1 MKKIKYSKLLEFSF
15 NILKKSGV
23 KTEIARIVSEGL
35 CETSIRGTDSHGIR
49 LLEHYSQSA
58 LLGRKNPRP
67 KIKIYHPFPS
77 ICKIDGDNTYGHY
90 LGIKAVNE
98 GIKMA
103 KKKWYCL
110 C

>member
-1 MKKIKYSKLLEFSF
+1 M
-15 NILKKSGV
+15 
-23 KTEIARIVSEGL
+23 
-35 CETSIRGTDSHGIR
+35 
-49 LLEHYSQSA
+49 
-58 LLGRKNPRP
+58 P

-103 KKKWYCL
+103 KKMVLPLLMYIIRRIVEH
-110 C
+110 